1 MASISMNVVPTQ
13 SEKST
18 SITGGEKFVVL
29 DSTGKFTTVGVNQ
42 ILDKVDDGIVDRIDD
57 QVLEKVENQIDTII
71 DERLE
76 NIDHDCNIK
85 WNEVYD

>member
-1 MASISMNVVPTQ
+1 MASISMNTVPAQGTT
-13 SEKST
+13 ST
-18 SITGGEKFVVL
+18 PMTGGEKFIVL
-29 DSTGKFTTVGVNQ
+29 DSTGKFVTVGVSQ

-57 QVLEKVENQIDTII
+57 QILEKVEDQIDDLI

-85 WNEVYD
+85 WNEVL